1 MTLDT
6 VQSITLLVLAFLAI
20 AILLKILSVVH
31 RQTRRVKELEL
42 RMKAIEHVDTNDVA
56 KKNTD
61 N

>member
-42 RMKAIEHVDTNDVA
+42 RMKAIEHVDANDVA